1 MREIFR
7 KTSHML
13 FGLLITA
20 FILLS
25 PHDFAVQVMTA
36 VVFVSVAIADA
47 ISKGYNIPL
56 FSIIVNKME
65 RDVKVPGKGAII
77 FFISALLCTVI
88 FSKDYAAIAILVLS
102 VTDGIST
109 IVGTKFG
116 KHRLYGK
123 KSWEGTAAGLIAGFI
138 VLLPFTTIFIA
149 VIAAIA
155 GSVTELLSP
164 IDDNLTVPFV
174 VCIAVYSLQFF

>member
-7 KTSHML
+7 KTSHMA

-25 PHDFAVQVMTA
+25 PHDFAIQVMTA
-36 VVFVSVAIADA
+36 VIFISVAISDA
-47 ISKGYNIPL
+47 IAKGYNIPL
-56 FSIIVNKME
+56 FSAIVNKME
-65 RDVKVPGKGAII
+65 REGNVPGKGAIV

-109 IVGTKFG
+109 IVGTKMG
-116 KHRLYGK
+116 KHKIYGK
-123 KSWEGTAAGLIAGFI
+123 KSLEGTAAGLIAGFI
-138 VLLPFTTIFIA
+138 VLIPFTAPLIA

-174 VCIAVYSLQFF
+174 VCIAVYALQFI

>member
-7 KTSHML
+7 KTSHMA

-20 FILLS
+20 FIFLS
-25 PHDFAVQVMTA
+25 PHDLAVQVMTA

-56 FSIIVNKME
+56 FSTIVNRME
-65 RDVKVPGKGAII
+65 RDVKVPGKGAIV

-88 FSKDYAAIAILVLS
+88 FSKEYAAIAILVLS

-109 IVGTKFG
+109 IVGTKAG
-116 KHRLYGK
+116 RHRLYK
-123 KSWEGTAAGLIAGFI
+123 NKSCEGTAAGLIAGFI
-138 VLLPFTTIFIA
+138 VLLPFTAPATA
-149 VIAAIA
+149 VILAIA
-155 GSVTELLSP
+155 GSAAELFSP

-174 VCIAVYSLQFF
+174 VCIVLYALQLI